1 MSKQIG
7 INKKL
12 TLIEGEINSLKS
24 MVIKLS
30 QSKKQNKILKLEG
43 TLNGLSVTEN
53 DIENAKK
60 SLFKVDA

>member
-1 MSKQIG
+1 MSKQIE

-12 TLIEGEINSLKS
+12 TLIEGEIKSLKS

-30 QSKKQNKILKLEG
+30 QSKTQNKILKLEG